1 MQQRNR
7 AHHIEPATLIHSS
20 NETTYWQRTIA
31 YQTATAESAQALT
44 LRLAA
49 HIDVVLR
56 GRASEEMKPFVR
68 QLAAAIVVRHLR
80 NPRSVCAE
88 YVTQRENNNQIVLSH
103 RVPHDVTT
111 NTRRLAP
118 TTTMMMVK
126 EPVVSPVDCVV
137 RSCPMRWD
145 RCRQKGLT
153 GKNLPSRVMT
163 ARSPPSGSAT
173 FFTSSLKL
181 IALMM
186 PSPNCSWTNCLRV
199 AP

>member
-56 GRASEEMKPFVR
+56 GRASEEMKPIVR

-80 NPRSVCAE
+80 NPRSTQGIVTCRCSCESSGPAE
-88 YVTQRENNNQIVLSH
+88 QAQSRWH
-103 RVPHDVTT
+103 RA
-111 NTRRLAP
+111 RG
-118 TTTMMMVK
+118 
-126 EPVVSPVDCVV
+126 V
-137 RSCPMRWD
+137 RG
-145 RCRQKGLT
+145 QLT
-153 GKNLPSRVMT
+153 SDASV
-163 ARSPPSGSAT
+163 
-173 FFTSSLKL
+173 
-181 IALMM
+181 
-186 PSPNCSWTNCLRV
+186 
-199 AP
+199 